1 MSLRR
6 LALFL
11 PRDTPFYRGLHQQ
24 MRRGFE
30 AEGVQ
35 TTGLCRLLGAAELRA
50 FCQAQRPQVLF
61 EMNRPRCEIPSLDP
75 EVRHVTWVVDFN
87 GRSLEHFEGSDITYL
102 FGLTW
107 VERYPHRGFHR
118 WLGPGACPEDY
129 ALADPAPPPE
139 VDAAFA
145 GHIPRP
151 WSPEELARDL
161 TGGRGALRFSDL
173 LPELEAQLRATR
185 GKLGSADD
193 FLHLAESIAGALTQA
208 PLVLDQTLR
217 YDISGRAIRML
228 NRGDLIDAAA
238 AHTAA
243 LALYGPDNWRLWPA
257 YAPFYRG
264 PLDTPAELRR
274 AYQTARV
281 TLHEGNGVHFRSMDC
296 LCAGGVLLFRQT
308 PHDARPG
315 GIASLFEPHVHYVP
329 FTLETLGDELAR
341 LLGDPPRRARLG
353 RAAAAAVRGGHTW
366 RHRAREILRDLEAL

>member
-6 LALFL
+6 LSLFL
-11 PRDTPFYRGLHQQ
+11 PRDTPFYRGLLQQ

-35 TTGLCRLLGAAELRA
+35 TSGLCRQLGPMAMRD
-50 FCQAQRPQVLF
+50 FCRVHRPQVVF
-61 EMNRPRCEIPSLDP
+61 EMNRPRREIPFLDP
-75 EVRHVTWVVDFN
+75 EIRHVTWVVDFN
-87 GRSLEHFEGSDITYL
+87 GRPLEHFAGSDITYL

-107 VERYPHRGFHR
+107 VERYPHQGFHR
-118 WLGPGACPEDY
+118 WLGPGACEVDY
-129 ALADPAPPPE
+129 GLADPPPAAE

-151 WSPEELARDL
+151 WSADELARDL
-161 TGGRGALRFSDL
+161 TGGRGELRFGDL
-173 LPELEAQLRATR
+173 LPELERQLRAAR
-185 GKLGSADD
+185 GKVGSADD
-193 FLHLAESIAGALTQA
+193 FLALAEGIARARTPA

-228 NRGDLIDAAA
+228 NRGDLIDAAVS
-238 AHTAA
+238 HIRS
-243 LALYGPDNWRLWPA
+243 LALYGPDNWLKWPA
-257 YAPFYRG
+257 YAPHYRG
-264 PLDTPAELRR
+264 PLDSPAELRR

-281 TLHEGNGVHFRSMDC
+281 TLHEGNGIHFRSMDC

-315 GIASLFEPHVHYVP
+315 GIARLFEPQVHYVP

-341 LLGDPPRRARLG
+341 LLSDAPRRARLG
-353 RAAAAAVRGGHTW
+353 RAAAAAVRAGHTW
-366 RHRAREILRDLEAL
+366 RHRAREILRDLAGL